1 MPPRTTQKSHRPR
14 VSDRTM
20 VGNCHPL
27 LASAKDAAGRTRKN
41 MTPRTSHKGE
51 KQNHALEKC
60 IAAANRGWMS
70 EKYLPPAGQEKCF
83 FLTSPFIEP
92 AEPGFDGIR
101 YFSTRVAQ
109 YVNDPNPAANYVFP
123 VKVSKPIGF
132 CDQLSKKILLSR
144 PLSWQI
150 LQSISFTFKEPIPK
164 VPIWPLKI
172 NADVEVPYWQTE
184 FWNCEAKIRS
194 LPCDSVQTV

>member
-1 MPPRTTQKSHRPR
+1 
-14 VSDRTM
+14 M

-27 LASAKDAAGRTRKN
+27 LASAKDAAGRTQKN

-92 AEPGFDGIR
+92 V
-101 YFSTRVAQ
+101 TRPVRFHQGVQAGQ
-109 YVNDPNPAANYVFP
+109 NAACGDFIFASGVRAS
-123 VKVSKPIGF
+123 VE
-132 CDQLSKKILLSR
+132 R
-144 PLSWQI
+144 A
-150 LQSISFTFKEPIPK
+150 
-164 VPIWPLKI
+164 LK
-172 NADVEVPYWQTE
+172 A
-184 FWNCEAKIRS
+184 
-194 LPCDSVQTV
+194 

>member
-1 MPPRTTQKSHRPR
+1 LRQKQVRR
-14 VSDRTM
+14 
-20 VGNCHPL
+20 
-27 LASAKDAAGRTRKN
+27 KDGAPGKEVRCSS
-41 MTPRTSHKGE
+41 PVP
-51 KQNHALEKC
+51 KC
-60 IAAANRGWMS
+60 EG
-70 EKYLPPAGQEKCF
+70 PGP
-83 FLTSPFIEP
+83 P

>member
-1 MPPRTTQKSHRPR
+1 
-14 VSDRTM
+14 M

-70 EKYLPPAGQEKCF
+70 EKYLPPADQAKCF

-92 AEPGFDGIR
+92 AR
-101 YFSTRVAQ
+101 YPQ
-109 YVNDPNPAANYVFP
+109 P
-123 VKVSKPIGF
+123 
-132 CDQLSKKILLSR
+132 
-144 PLSWQI
+144 
-150 LQSISFTFKEPIPK
+150 
-164 VPIWPLKI
+164 
-172 NADVEVPYWQTE
+172 VEVRGLPGP
-184 FWNCEAKIRS
+184 KIRTWGTQ
-194 LPCDSVQTV
+194 LWFIYLDGDQGHAL

>member
-27 LASAKDAAGRTRKN
+27 LASAKNAAGRTQKN

-92 AEPGFDGIR
+92 GC
-101 YFSTRVAQ
+101 FSTFRGV
-109 YVNDPNPAANYVFP
+109 
-123 VKVSKPIGF
+123 F
-132 CDQLSKKILLSR
+132 CDFANFGSQVLRFPIFEDVFHEAVNWLQVAYTGEFLPSISEYGITKGKIITLVAWEGELY
-144 PLSWQI
+144 
-150 LQSISFTFKEPIPK
+150 LQSK
-164 VPIWPLKI
+164 VGNSYL
-172 NADVEVPYWQTE
+172 
-184 FWNCEAKIRS
+184 FCL
-194 LPCDSVQTV
+194 LP

>member
-1 MPPRTTQKSHRPR
+1 
-14 VSDRTM
+14 M

-70 EKYLPPAGQEKCF
+70 EKYLPPADQAKCF

-92 AEPGFDGIR
+92 AVPDDSRCRGSITGISAVT
-101 YFSTRVAQ
+101 FSSTPTRV
-109 YVNDPNPAANYVFP
+109 
-123 VKVSKPIGF
+123 
-132 CDQLSKKILLSR
+132 
-144 PLSWQI
+144 
-150 LQSISFTFKEPIPK
+150 SI
-164 VPIWPLKI
+164 
-172 NADVEVPYWQTE
+172 
-184 FWNCEAKIRS
+184 
-194 LPCDSVQTV
+194 